1 MDVPR
6 LYIENVLWG
15 GCTCVLW
22 WCFGICLA
30 GEHSLIVALLVLKTS
45 DRQVVTHLFAFVLH
59 WSDANRSAFRGNVL
73 AFRYLA
79 LFF

>member
-1 MDVPR
+1 M
-6 LYIENVLWG
+6 VL
-15 GCTCVLW
+15 
-22 WCFGICLA
+22 
-30 GEHSLIVALLVLKTS
+30 LLVLKTS

-79 LFF
+79 LFS